1 MKFLFFVTLLLTM
14 LLCSSCYTEPSFFTE
29 VNLPSRS
36 ESLAQSSPVIVL
48 YASDFPVYPQSH
60 KYLGTIRMNHKG
72 WRYCEVEPL
81 VFLRVRARRVG
92 ANVVYIK
99 YANDLHDAERD
110 VPLCDNL
117 LADFLKVDGS
127 FVSQYDMLQRTGAF
141 NGVESEASK
150 W

>member
-1 MKFLFFVTLLLTM
+1 MLLLTM
-14 LLCSSCYTEPSFFTE
+14 LFCSSCYTEPSFFTE
-29 VNLPSRS
+29 VNLPS
-36 ESLAQSSPVIVL
+36 QSDPLEQTAPVIVL

-99 YANDLHDAERD
+99 FAKELHDAERD

-117 LADFLKVDGS
+117 LADFLKVDDS
-127 FVSQYDMLQRTGAF
+127 FVRQYDELQRTEAF
-141 NGVESEASK
+141 NSLKTEALK
-150 W
+150 